1 LAIKSVKQRFSPS
14 EQILSVMEQF
24 RLMTNDCI
32 RIGLRLQEEN
42 NGNTPSMRK
51 LSLVAY
57 RELQSRYPT
66 LYSRYSLC
74 AISKAAGI
82 LSARRKSL
90 QRGIPTREPYLSKQ
104 VLTSCYGFKV
114 ERSNLVIHIGS
125 RTTHSIPLNAH
136 TLSVLSDP
144 LGPRV
149 RSFTI
154 TTHLLSLC
162 IRKEVKETEPE
173 KIRGVIGIDR
183 NESNITAG
191 SNDIIV
197 YFGMAKSIKIAENT
211 RSIVRSFKRNDHRI
225 RKILASK
232 YGERRS
238 ARVRQLIH
246 HVSNAIVAEAR
257 ATNYAIAFENIT
269 GIKRLYMRGNGKSRS
284 LRARM
289 NSWPYGELKR
299 QVEYKA
305 SWAGVPLITLTRQE
319 TKGTT
324 MDCPRCGERLQV
336 PVRADKGHY
345 RQLWCEVCQRWWE
358 RDTVAVL
365 NISRR
370 GWLRF
375 DHSQG
380 GAGEAVRG
388 NPRGGGSSQEP
399 VILRVDASKL
409 GQEPHL
415 WLAKRP

>member
-1 LAIKSVKQRFSPS
+1 
-14 EQILSVMEQF
+14 MEQF

-32 RIGLRLQEEN
+32 RIGLRFQEEH
-42 NGNTPSMRK
+42 NGNTSSMRK
-51 LSLVAY
+51 LSLLAY
-57 RELQSRYPT
+57 RELQNRYPT

-90 QRGIPTREPYLSKQ
+90 RRGIPTRKPHLSKQ
-104 VLTSCYGFKV
+104 VITSCYGFKV
-114 ERSNLVIHIGS
+114 EGSELIIHIGS
-125 RTTHSIPLNAH
+125 RTTQSISLNAH
-136 TLSVLSDP
+136 TMNILSDSSV
-144 LGPRV
+144 PRV

-154 TTHLLSLC
+154 TKNSLSLC
-162 IRKEVKETEPE
+162 IRKEVKETEPG

-183 NESNITAG
+183 NEGNITAG
-191 SNDIIV
+191 NKDTVV
-197 YFGMAKSIKIAENT
+197 YFGMAKSINIAANT
-211 RSIVRSFKRNDHRI
+211 RSITKSFKRNDHRI

-238 ARVRQLIH
+238 ARVKQLIH
-246 HVSNAIVAEAR
+246 HVSKAIVAEAR
-257 ATNYAIAFENIT
+257 ATNHAIAFENIT
-269 GIKRLYMRGNGKSRS
+269 GIKELYKRGNGKSRS

-305 SWAGVPLITLTRQE
+305 AWQGVPVITLTRQE
-319 TKGTT
+319 TRGTT

-336 PVRADKGHY
+336 PVRADKEHY

-358 RDTVAVL
+358 RDTAAVL

-375 DHSQG
+375 DHSKG
-380 GAGEAVRG
+380 EAGEAVRG
-388 NPRGGGSSQEP
+388 NPREEGSCDQP
-399 VILRVDASKL
+399 VLLGVDASKL
-409 GQEPHL
+409 GQTPCL
-415 WLAKRP
+415 WLARWPKQNPL